1 MPLIQKH
8 KMTDKN
14 LASNRANGRRTG
26 GAVTPAGKAR
36 SAAGNLRHGY
46 YSKSAE
52 VALAA
57 LGEDAAEFKRR
68 LESLLA
74 TWQRVNAL
82 EMGLVMRMARALWRM
97 ERFDRIQESLAVK
110 HLERALEIKK
120 RLEACV
126 CMPLIEKLER
136 LKALFGADCLEW
148 EGSVGPQD
156 MKLFEQ
162 ARGDVPKE
170 KANQIL
176 LLLLRLRKGGPA
188 EDLYPE
194 ASELAEAGE
203 IPVAEG
209 EEREAARQ
217 EIIHSLVP
225 EIESLQRRIFRP
237 EEESDDPHA
246 RFDRDEI
253 LAGVEPRAALMARG
267 EESSLRQVWR
277 TTRLLMKIKQEAR
290 MQKDVKNEGCS
301 QDIVENKG
309 LKYTN
314 SH

>member
-1 MPLIQKH
+1 MSLIQEPE
-8 KMTDKN
+8 MTEKK
-14 LASNRANGRRTG
+14 LAANRANARRSR
-26 GAVTPAGKAR
+26 GAATPAGKAR
-36 SAAGNLRHGY
+36 AAAANLRHGY
-46 YSKSAE
+46 YSQSAE

-74 TWQRVNAL
+74 TWQPANAL

-110 HLERALEIKK
+110 HLERALETKK

-136 LKALFGADCLEW
+136 LKALFGADCLDR

-162 ARGDVPKE
+162 ARGDVPEE

-188 EDLYPE
+188 EDLYPK

-253 LAGVEPRAALMARG
+253 LAGVQPRAALMTRG

-309 LKYTN
+309 RKYTN